1 MKALSMLHNKKSI
14 AVFVFALWSILM
26 ISLGSLIS
34 DSRLGMSMAEANI
47 SDNSTALITLDK
59 QNLLGK
65 NLGEFSPYEP
75 NSGDLIARGVDHFY
89 SEDGNFGL
97 GVWESKPGQMTYTD
111 LEYDELMYV
120 LEGRLIM
127 TPVNGEA
134 QIFDKGEAFVLP
146 KGWSGTLAV
155 PEMGVR
161 KIWVAYMGG
170 KK

>member
-1 MKALSMLHNKKSI
+1 
-14 AVFVFALWSILM
+14 LM
-26 ISLGSLIS
+26 VSLGSLIS
-34 DSRLGMSMAEANI
+34 DSRLGTSMAKAGI
-47 SDNSTALITLDK
+47 SDNSTALIILDK
-59 QNLLGK
+59 ENLLGK
-65 NLGEFSPYEP
+65 NLGEFAPYEP
-75 NSGDLIARGVDHFY
+75 DSGDLIARGVDYFY

-97 GVWESKPGQMTYTD
+97 GVWESKSGQMTYTD

-127 TPVNGEA
+127 TPINGKA

-146 KGWSGTLAV
+146 KGWSGTLIV